1 LPGFYRFLTSV
12 FEVVTTKKTISKK
25 SGGSAPGRKPKV
37 AATAASILGHAVAP
51 PKAQSR
57 NGKPAYAPIKV
68 KPDWQKYYETLIE
81 LRERLVAQ
89 MNGLAKESAEEMAS
103 YSLHMADSGT
113 DNFDRDFALSLLS
126 SDQDAIYEIEEALK
140 RIEKNTFGVCELTGK
155 AIPKARLEAIP
166 WTRFTVEAQ
175 AQLER
180 DGALRQRRLGALGS
194 VDSAGGVDI
203 EPDEEEVEEKPA
215 KEKE

>member
-1 LPGFYRFLTSV
+1 VS
-12 FEVVTTKKTISKK
+12 TKKSSGKK
-25 SGGSAPGRKPKV
+25 GATRPTAKAKPH
-37 AATAASILGHAVAP
+37 AATAASILGRPITTKPGSVIA
-51 PKAQSR
+51 R
-57 NGKPAYAPIKV
+57 NGAGTVKV
-68 KPDWQKYYETLIE
+68 KPEWQKYYMTLMD

-89 MNGLAKESAEEMAS
+89 MNGLAKESAEEMAG

-126 SDQDAIYEIEEALK
+126 SDQDAMYEIEEALK
-140 RIEKNTFGVCELTGK
+140 RIERSTFGICELTGK
-155 AIPKARLEAIP
+155 QIPRARLEAIP
-166 WTRFTVEAQ
+166 WTRFTVDAQ

-194 VDSAGGVDI
+194 VDSAAGSDTESGG
-203 EPDEEEVEEKPA
+203 DEEEPEEKT